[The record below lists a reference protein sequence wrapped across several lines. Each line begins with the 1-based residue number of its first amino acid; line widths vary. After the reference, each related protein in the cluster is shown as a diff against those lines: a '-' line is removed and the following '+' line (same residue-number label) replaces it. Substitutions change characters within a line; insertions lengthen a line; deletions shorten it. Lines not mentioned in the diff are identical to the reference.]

1 MPAYMDIQLISIVVA
16 VACALPGTFL
26 VLRKMAMIS
35 DAISHA
41 ILPGIVIAFFITERL
56 DSPLL
61 FVGAVV
67 MGLSTAAL
75 IEALT
80 KTRLLKEDAA
90 IGIVFPA
97 LFSIGVI
104 LVSKFAGNVHLDTD
118 AVLLGE
124 IAFAPFDRFILA
136 GVDIGPRSLITMTGV
151 LLLNL
156 TLILIFYKELKLAT
170 FDPGLAAALGFA
182 PGLIHYGLM
191 ALVSITTV
199 GAFDSVGSIL
209 VVALMIA
216 PPAAAFLFTE
226 KLSSMIALGAFFGAL
241 SAILG
246 NTVARILDVSISGSI
261 ACAAG
266 ILFLMAFLF
275 APRRG
280 LLSQKVNRRKQRID
294 FGIQMLSVHLAQHTC
309 RLGLGDPAI
318 ECSRNHL
325 VEHINWSKEFAAAV
339 VLAGKRR
346 RLLLEKDGS
355 LQLTETGQL
364 LAIEAMEN

>member
-1 MPAYMDIQLISIVVA
+1 MSAYMDILLISIVVA
-16 VACALPGTFL
+16 VACAIPGSFL

-61 FVGAVV
+61 FAGAVL
-67 MGLSTAAL
+67 MGLATAGL
-75 IEALT
+75 TEALS

-124 IAFAPFDRFILA
+124 IAFAPFDRFIIA
-136 GVDIGPRSLITMTGV
+136 GIDIGPRSLISMSGI
-151 LLLNL
+151 LILNIA
-156 TLILIFYKELKLAT
+156 LILIFYKELKLAT
-170 FDPGLAAALGFA
+170 FDPGLALALGFA

-226 KLSSMIALGAFFGAL
+226 KLSSMIMLGALFGAL

-246 NTVARILDVSISGSI
+246 NTMARMLDVSISGSI
-261 ACAAG
+261 AVAAG
-266 ILFLMAFLF
+266 VIFLLAFLF

-280 LLSQKVNRRKQRID
+280 VVSQKANQRNQRID
-294 FGIQMLSVHLAQHTC
+294 FGLQMLSVHLTQHTSIVG
-309 RLGLGDPAI
+309 RGDPTI
-318 ECSRNHL
+318 ECSRSHL
-325 VEHINWSKEFAAAV
+325 VDHINWSKKFADEV
-339 VLAGKRR
+339 VQAGKRR
-346 RLLLEKDGS
+346 RILLEQNGS
-355 LQLTETGQL
+355 LQLTETGRV
-364 LAIEAMEN
+364 LAVQAMER